1 MCYNVL
7 HTFISFA
14 PSRWIAMVK
23 SQSEAA
29 TRYRKGVEDF
39 GGAQAYK
46 DCARN
51 NSNSG
56 FLQVA
61 ECLQNKSSQ
70 SLNTDQMVSN
80 YRDAA

>member
-1 MCYNVL
+1 
-7 HTFISFA
+7 
-14 PSRWIAMVK
+14 MVK
-23 SQSEAA
+23 SQSEASK
-29 TRYRKGVEDF
+29 RYRTGVEDF

-51 NSNSG
+51 NQNSG

-61 ECLQNKSSQ
+61 ECLQQKKSQ
-70 SLNTDQMVSN
+70 SLSTDQMVSN